1 MKENL
6 IINKTTPSGF
16 DAFFRNNAP
25 LNEETMSNV
34 IVDKNQDKNE
44 VILDES
50 VTFCH
55 PTPQVHNDIDTP
67 LPQNTFTP
75 AKKPESDM
83 STVKME
89 ALITALKSYV
99 SCEISMINRA
109 RSRTATISK
118 VEIFVII
125 VNGF

>member
-6 IINKTTPSGF
+6 IINKKTSSGF

-34 IVDKNQDKNE
+34 IADKNQDKNE

-55 PTPQVHNDIDTP
+55 PTPQVHNDIDI
-67 LPQNTFTP
+67 L
-75 AKKPESDM
+75 
-83 STVKME
+83 ME

-125 VNGF
+125 VIGF